1 MGTMIGLDIEA
12 SNLSNA
18 SVLSRIARAVYADD
32 ALGDFPFLEKSFDEI
47 ITFRGERVFG
57 LVASDSRNVV
67 MTFRGKDDDQ
77 QLAEFLAYSQT
88 EWIEGRAHG
97 GFVRLLNSVWEQ
109 VLAALYDAKEVEKT
123 LWVTG
128 HSVGGS
134 LAILAAQ
141 RLVHEGFEPHMV
153 VTFGAPR
160 VLDPEAAKAFSVP
173 LYRVINN
180 EDAVPRLLWPT
191 LFDTYA
197 DVGEEVFLLAS
208 GDVAEARHSTHLA
221 RKLDRANH
229 IGEGVL
235 RAGPVHDH
243 AIDEYLAKLGRYA
256 KSS

>member
-1 MGTMIGLDIEA
+1 MTGLDREA
-12 SNLSNA
+12 VHLSKA

-32 ALGDFPFLEKSFDEI
+32 ARADFPFLGESFEKI
-47 ITFRGERVFG
+47 ITLRGERVFG
-57 LVASDSRNVV
+57 LVVSDSQHVV
-67 MTFRGKDDDQ
+67 MTFRGKDDDR

-97 GFVRLLNSVWEQ
+97 GFVKLLNSVWER
-109 VLAALYDAKEVEKT
+109 VLAALYDAKVDGKT
-123 LWVTG
+123 LWLTG
-128 HSVGGS
+128 HSLGGS

-141 RLVHEGFEPHMV
+141 RLVHEGFEPYLV
-153 VTFGAPR
+153 VTFGSPR
-160 VLDPEAAKAFSVP
+160 VLDPEAAQAFRVP

-197 DVGEEVFLLAS
+197 DAGEEVFLLAS

-235 RAGPVHDH
+235 PAGPVHDH
-243 AIDEYLAKLGRYA
+243 AIEEYLAKLGCYA